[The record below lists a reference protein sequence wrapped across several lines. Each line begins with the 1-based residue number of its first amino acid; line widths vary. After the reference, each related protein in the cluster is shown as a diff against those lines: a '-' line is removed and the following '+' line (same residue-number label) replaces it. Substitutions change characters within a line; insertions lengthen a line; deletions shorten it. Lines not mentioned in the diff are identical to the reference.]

1 MPVAFIILSLS
12 CHINAKGLTFPVD
25 DQKQQ
30 ALILSMVTQ
39 LLYYPISLHT
49 QSYKTCYSLSKF
61 DVTSHR
67 QGSGRALL
75 LKNTHANTYSDL
87 HMVNSPFSVQDGSAL
102 LLRLP

>member
-1 MPVAFIILSLS
+1 MLFLE
-12 CHINAKGLTFPVD
+12 
-25 DQKQQ
+25 
-30 ALILSMVTQ
+30 
-39 LLYYPISLHT
+39 LY
-49 QSYKTCYSLSKF
+49 KF

-102 LLRLP
+102 PLRLP